1 MEVSKDQILKNLE
14 NIHLSSR
21 AKELLL
27 DKLIVL
33 EIEELIGHP
42 GYDTLSSY
50 YGKGEGL
57 NFIRKYVKSLV
68 LNEGFGVGS
77 AIAQFDSNF

>member
-1 MEVSKDQILKNLE
+1 MEISKDQILKNLE
-14 NIHLSSR
+14 NIHLSSN
-21 AKELLL
+21 AKEVLL
-27 DKLIVL
+27 DKLIVM

-42 GYDTLSSY
+42 GYHTLTSY

-57 NFIRKYVKSLV
+57 NFISKYVKSLV
-68 LNEGFGVGS
+68 MNEGLGVGS